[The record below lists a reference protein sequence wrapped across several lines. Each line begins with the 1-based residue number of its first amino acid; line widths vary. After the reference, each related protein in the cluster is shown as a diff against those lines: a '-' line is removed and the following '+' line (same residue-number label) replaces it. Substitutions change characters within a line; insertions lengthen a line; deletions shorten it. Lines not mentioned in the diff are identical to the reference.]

1 MPAACPAWVNT
12 GLVTWVLWVRAGNE
26 TTGWVTWVAA
36 WATGLAIWAAWWV
49 TGEAA
54 WWATLARLEVRP
66 ALTGWWAVK
75 GATAWATEWWAA
87 TGARRCWWAM
97 KGAGEANTAGLTE
110 CWATAA
116 TGW

>member
-1 MPAACPAWVNT
+1 M
-12 GLVTWVLWVRAGNE
+12 
-26 TTGWVTWVAA
+26 

-54 WWATLARLEVRP
+54 WWATLPRLEVRP

-75 GATAWATEWWAA
+75 GAAEATIDWGATE
-87 TGARRCWWAM
+87 
-97 KGAGEANTAGLTE
+97 
-110 CWATAA
+110 AA